1 MIKSF
6 SDVNEVLRNDGVS
19 YVDITNYQNLNN
31 IIIEDL
37 KIKFGNDKS
46 WAVRLTYNEV
56 FGGVVIQQLPGEG
69 NRLHKHP
76 KVAECWVILK
86 GKWKWF
92 IEGKGEME
100 VHEGSIVNVPKNTY
114 HQIRCIGNEPG
125 IRFAVTAPDVEHVY
139 K

>member
-1 MIKSF
+1 MKKTF
-6 SDVNEVLRNDGVS
+6 SNVNQVLKDDGVS
-19 YVDITNYQNLNN
+19 QVDTVNYQNLNN
-31 IIIEDL
+31 IVIEEL
-37 KIKFGNDKS
+37 VKKFGHDKS
-46 WAVRLTYNEV
+46 WAVRLTYNEI

-100 VHEGSIVNVPKNTY
+100 VDKGSIVNVPKNTY
-114 HQIRCIGNEPG
+114 HQIKCIGNETG
-125 IRFAVTAPDVEHVY
+125 IRFAITAPDVEHVY

>member
-1 MIKSF
+1 MLKS
-6 SDVNEVLRNDGVS
+6 SSNVNEVLKDDGVS
-19 YVDITNYQNLNN
+19 SVDIKSYQNLNS
-31 IIIEDL
+31 IVIKDL
-37 KIKFGNDKS
+37 VKKFGHNKS
-46 WAVRLTYNEV
+46 WAARLTYNEV

-76 KVAECWVILK
+76 NVAEGWVILK

-100 VHEGSIVNVPKNTY
+100 VDEGSIVNVPKNTY
-114 HQIRCIGNEPG
+114 HQIRCVGNEPG